1 VAELRAHEG
10 RVRIDIQVDAPDGW
24 RPAVPAG
31 ELLERRNG
39 TIRLLAPDDVDPDE
53 VLAQAR
59 AAGAVHAF
67 SFGPPTLA
75 ELFLEAV
82 QR

>member
-1 VAELRAHEG
+1 M
-10 RVRIDIQVDAPDGW
+10 RIDVEVDGAPPDWAPTVAG
-24 RPAVPAG
+24 G

-39 TIRLLAPDDVDPDE
+39 SLRLLASEDVDPDE

-59 AAGAVHAF
+59 AAGRVRAF

-82 QR
+82 QS